1 MFKITIVQ
9 LNLNKE
15 GFNRH
20 TEKKKKT
27 FKNVY
32 FCKFFKILFSIIA
45 SN

>member
-20 TEKKKKT
+20 TEKKKHLKMFT
-27 FKNVY
+27 FVN
-32 FCKFFKILFSIIA
+32 FF
-45 SN
+45 